1 MKREDVT
8 EQDIRNMLRNDIV
21 IYETEISDNDI
32 PFVIRLCDYNDI
44 LVLEYFFK
52 FDNNEY
58 DIKYIQSSMRKV
70 NNLIYKKKNK
80 FKSGV
85 ATGALNCEDYNVFF
99 MIYFDKSKETTSAD
113 FVSDINDIFITKL
126 DNVLKSY
133 VNFDKGFMKKHS
145 TFIKKLSS
153 TNYVRPKEYYKMI
166 VGNIKINQ
174 ALQTEPVST
183 LNQDHRNI
191 VNRHLFYFNKKE
203 SIILMN

>member
-21 IYETEISDNDI
+21 IYETEISDNDL

-85 ATGALNCEDYNVFF
+85 ATGALNREDYNVFF
-99 MIYFDKSKETTSAD
+99 MIYFDKSKET
-113 FVSDINDIFITKL
+113 
-126 DNVLKSY
+126 
-133 VNFDKGFMKKHS
+133 
-145 TFIKKLSS
+145 
-153 TNYVRPKEYYKMI
+153 RE
-166 VGNIKINQ
+166 
-174 ALQTEPVST
+174 
-183 LNQDHRNI
+183 
-191 VNRHLFYFNKKE
+191 
-203 SIILMN
+203 